1 MSREN
6 VDELMGFILPYPDAV
21 KAAALWLRNFVW
33 DLYPETNELIYD
45 NYNAVAFGW
54 SPTDKA
60 GDVFCSVAVYSGH
73 VNFGFNRGSEIP
85 DRKKILSGDASL
97 YRYIKVKDISDFPEE
112 DIRELLA
119 TAYENSLSR
128 LKPQKKVIKGVTI
141 VKSISP
147 VKRRPGLGN

>member
-1 MSREN
+1 MPKEEIK
-6 VDELMGFILPYPDAV
+6 DLLKFLLPYPDSV
-21 KAAALWLRNFVW
+21 KATAFWLRDFVW

-60 GDVFCSVAVYSGH
+60 GDVFCSIAVFSNH

-85 DRKKILSGDASL
+85 DKQGLLLGDASF
-97 YRYIKVKDISDFPEE
+97 YRYIKVTDKLDFPQEY
-112 DIRELLA
+112 IKQLLEM
-119 TAYENSLSR
+119 AYENSVGR
-128 LKPQKKVIKGVTI
+128 MKPVKKMIKGETI

-147 VKRRPGLGN
+147 VKRRPG